1 MAADSTRDPAGPVG
15 RSGDGPPD
23 VRAGEVYAVALESPV
38 SARGRWRARAHG
50 ALLAVGAM
58 AGWYDEPTAGDLV
71 VRRRD
76 DGCEL
81 LRVDAGPSEAAAQLL
96 AHVRRQLDELSPR
109 ELRDAWG
116 ALDPA
121 AGAQTPLEPPGSPS
135 RPGRPRLPRRGGDR

>member
-1 MAADSTRDPAGPVG
+1 MPVEADSTRDPGGRPAGGPP
-15 RSGDGPPD
+15 GDGRPGA
-23 VRAGEVYAVALESPV
+23 RAGEVYAVALEAPGT
-38 SARGRWRARAHG
+38 ARGRWRARGHG

-58 AGWYDEPTAGDLV
+58 IGWYDEPTAGDLV

-76 DGCEL
+76 DGREVV
-81 LRVDAGPSEAAAQLL
+81 RVDAGPSEAAAQLL

-121 AGAQTPLEPPGSPS
+121 AGARGRPVEGEPP
-135 RPGRPRLPRRGGDR
+135 RPATPEDRGP